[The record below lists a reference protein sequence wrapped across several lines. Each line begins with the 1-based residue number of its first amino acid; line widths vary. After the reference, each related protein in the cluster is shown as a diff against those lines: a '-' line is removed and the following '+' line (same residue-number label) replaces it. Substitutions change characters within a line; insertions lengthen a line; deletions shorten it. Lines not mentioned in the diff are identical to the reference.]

1 MWEAFS
7 HNLTDPA
14 GAAVPFF
21 LLFMVIEMAAI
32 RNEEKHDRAEA
43 DAQQVKGYLRE
54 DTRTSLTMF
63 VASIGFSA
71 AFRTAAF
78 LLYTVIYVHLAPW
91 HLSADS
97 LWTWVG
103 VILGVDLLWYT
114 YHRFSH
120 RVRIGWAGHQA
131 HHSSLFFNFSTALR
145 QKWNQ
150 WFEVLIWLPLPLL
163 GVPPWMIYFVFSLNL
178 IWQFHLHTEKYRAL
192 PAVVGGG
199 LQHPV
204 PPPGAPRIRPDLP
217 RPQLRRDPDPVGPD
231 ARLVPGRA
239 APSDVWPDLPGRDLQ
254 RVGAAVR
261 GVPQDLARR
270 ATDDPLA
277 RQGRVRPGPPGVG
290 AAGLT
295 GSPGRTELE
304 HAGEFWQNEP
314 LRPVRTGTLS
324 SPGRPAHRFRRP
336 CPHAAPASHHV
347 HTSEETPHSWQSRFA

>member
-178 IWQFHLHTEKYRAL
+178 IWQFHLHTEKIERFPRWWEAVFNTPSHHRVHHGSDPIYLDRNYGGILILWDRMLGSFQAEQHRPTYGLTYPVETYNVWELQYGEYRKIWHD
-192 PAVVGGG
+192 VRRTTRWRDKVGYVLGT
-199 LQHPV
+199 
-204 PPPGAPRIRPDLP
+204 PGWAPRD
-217 RPQLRRDPDPVGPD
+217 
-231 ARLVPGRA
+231 
-239 APSDVWPDLPGRDLQ
+239 
-254 RVGAAVR
+254 
-261 GVPQDLARR
+261 
-270 ATDDPLA
+270 
-277 RQGRVRPGPPGVG
+277 
-290 AAGLT
+290 
-295 GSPGRTELE
+295 
-304 HAGEFWQNEP
+304 
-314 LRPVRTGTLS
+314 
-324 SPGRPAHRFRRP
+324 
-336 CPHAAPASHHV
+336 
-347 HTSEETPHSWQSRFA
+347 

>member
-32 RNEEKHDRAEA
+32 RNEEKHDRAET
-43 DAQQVKGYLRE
+43 DAQQVKSYLRE

-178 IWQFHLHTEKYRAL
+178 IWQFHLHTEKIERFPQWWEAVFNTPSHHRVHHGSDPIYLDRNYGGILILWDRMLGSFQAEQHRPTYGLTYPVETYNVWELQYGEYRKIWHD
-192 PAVVGGG
+192 VRRTTRWRDKVGYV
-199 LQHPV
+199 L
-204 PPPGAPRIRPDLP
+204 
-217 RPQLRRDPDPVGPD
+217 
-231 ARLVPGRA
+231 
-239 APSDVWPDLPGRDLQ
+239 
-254 RVGAAVR
+254 
-261 GVPQDLARR
+261 
-270 ATDDPLA
+270 
-277 RQGRVRPGPPGVG
+277 GPPG
-290 AAGLT
+290 
-295 GSPGRTELE
+295 
-304 HAGEFWQNEP
+304 W
-314 LRPVRTGTLS
+314 
-324 SPGRPAHRFRRP
+324 
-336 CPHAAPASHHV
+336 AP
-347 HTSEETPHSWQSRFA
+347 RD

>member
-43 DAQQVKGYLRE
+43 DARQVKGYLRE

-97 LWTWVG
+97 PWTWVG

-163 GVPPWMIYFVFSLNL
+163 GVPPWMIYFAFSLNL
-178 IWQFHLHTEKYRAL
+178 IWQFHLHTEKIERFPRWWEAVFNTPSHHRVHHGSDPIYLDRNYGGILILWDRMLGSFQAEQHRPTYGLTYPVETYNVWELQYGEYRKIW
-192 PAVVGGG
+192 
-199 LQHPV
+199 H
-204 PPPGAPRIRPDLP
+204 D
-217 RPQLRRDPDPVGPD
+217 LRRTTRWRDKVGYV
-231 ARLVPGRA
+231 L
-239 APSDVWPDLPGRDLQ
+239 
-254 RVGAAVR
+254 
-261 GVPQDLARR
+261 
-270 ATDDPLA
+270 
-277 RQGRVRPGPPGVG
+277 GPPG
-290 AAGLT
+290 
-295 GSPGRTELE
+295 
-304 HAGEFWQNEP
+304 W
-314 LRPVRTGTLS
+314 
-324 SPGRPAHRFRRP
+324 
-336 CPHAAPASHHV
+336 AP
-347 HTSEETPHSWQSRFA
+347 RD

>member
-178 IWQFHLHTEKYRAL
+178 IWQFHLHTEKIERFPQWWEAVFNTPSHHRVHHGSDPIYLDRNYGGILILWDRMLGSFQAEQHRPTYGLTYPVETYNVWELQYGEYRKIWHD
-192 PAVVGGG
+192 VRRTTRWRDKVGYV
-199 LQHPV
+199 L
-204 PPPGAPRIRPDLP
+204 
-217 RPQLRRDPDPVGPD
+217 
-231 ARLVPGRA
+231 
-239 APSDVWPDLPGRDLQ
+239 
-254 RVGAAVR
+254 
-261 GVPQDLARR
+261 
-270 ATDDPLA
+270 
-277 RQGRVRPGPPGVG
+277 GPPG
-290 AAGLT
+290 
-295 GSPGRTELE
+295 
-304 HAGEFWQNEP
+304 W
-314 LRPVRTGTLS
+314 
-324 SPGRPAHRFRRP
+324 
-336 CPHAAPASHHV
+336 AP
-347 HTSEETPHSWQSRFA
+347 RG

>member
-43 DAQQVKGYLRE
+43 DARQVKGYLRE

-97 LWTWVG
+97 PWTWVG

-178 IWQFHLHTEKYRAL
+178 IWQFHLHTEKIERFPRWWEAVFNTPSHHRVHHGSDPIYLDRNYGGILILWDRMLGSFQAEQHRPTYGLTYPVETYNVWELQYGEYRKIW
-192 PAVVGGG
+192 
-199 LQHPV
+199 H
-204 PPPGAPRIRPDLP
+204 D
-217 RPQLRRDPDPVGPD
+217 LRRTTRWRDKVGYV
-231 ARLVPGRA
+231 L
-239 APSDVWPDLPGRDLQ
+239 
-254 RVGAAVR
+254 
-261 GVPQDLARR
+261 
-270 ATDDPLA
+270 
-277 RQGRVRPGPPGVG
+277 GPPG
-290 AAGLT
+290 
-295 GSPGRTELE
+295 
-304 HAGEFWQNEP
+304 W
-314 LRPVRTGTLS
+314 
-324 SPGRPAHRFRRP
+324 
-336 CPHAAPASHHV
+336 AP
-347 HTSEETPHSWQSRFA
+347 RD